1 MNGFLTDNKDINDE
15 IFWNYFRYQNPS
27 FLAKDLLKSTQAKGE
42 QLVNHLNDALIN
54 LRIDAK
60 EKETSE
66 NENPNEIIDTVKKNF
81 LALIK
86 T

>member
-1 MNGFLTDNKDINDE
+1 M
-15 IFWNYFRYQNPS
+15 
-27 FLAKDLLKSTQAKGE
+27 AKDLLKSTQAKGE

-66 NENPNEIIDTVKKNF
+66 NENPNEIIDTVKKTSW
-81 LALIK
+81 L
-86 T
+86 